1 MTFLSREG
9 LVTISQEIEIVRARL
24 NKIEDV
30 ILQEQL
36 NKRKEDHKDEI

>member
-9 LVTISQEIEIVRARL
+9 LVAISQEIEIVRARL

-36 NKRKEDHKDEI
+36 NKRKEDHKEEK

>member
-1 MTFLSREG
+1 MTYMSREG
-9 LVTISQEIEIVRARL
+9 LVTIAQEIEIVRARL

-36 NKRKEDHKDEI
+36 NKRKEDHKEEK